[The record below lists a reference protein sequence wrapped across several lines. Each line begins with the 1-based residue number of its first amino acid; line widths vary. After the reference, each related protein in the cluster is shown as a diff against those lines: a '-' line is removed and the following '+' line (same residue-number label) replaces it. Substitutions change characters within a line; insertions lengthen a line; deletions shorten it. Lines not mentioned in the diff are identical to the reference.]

1 MNGTKYLGL
10 NLTKQVKDIYDKNFT
25 LLKKEFEK
33 DI

>member
-10 NLTKQVKDIYDKNFT
+10 TLTKQVKDIYDKNFT